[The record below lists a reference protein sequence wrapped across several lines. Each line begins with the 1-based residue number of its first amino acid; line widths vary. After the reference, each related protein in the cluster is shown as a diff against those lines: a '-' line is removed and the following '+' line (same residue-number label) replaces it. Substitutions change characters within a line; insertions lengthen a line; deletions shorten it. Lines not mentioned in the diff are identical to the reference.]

1 MGTDPSETPPI
12 LAIWGGRLASFS
24 RVRIVAMP
32 EVSSG
37 DLAFPSHSLLLD
49 LAIRDLKAK
58 FGALSPPFIP
68 GTSRPRTT
76 HPLG

>member
-1 MGTDPSETPPI
+1 MGVDPSEIPPI
-12 LAIWGGRLASFS
+12 LAIWRERLASFS

-37 DLAFPSHSLLLD
+37 DLACPNHSLLLD

-58 FGALSPPFIP
+58 FGVLSPPFIP
-68 GTSRPRTT
+68 GTPRPRTT
-76 HPLG
+76 RPLG